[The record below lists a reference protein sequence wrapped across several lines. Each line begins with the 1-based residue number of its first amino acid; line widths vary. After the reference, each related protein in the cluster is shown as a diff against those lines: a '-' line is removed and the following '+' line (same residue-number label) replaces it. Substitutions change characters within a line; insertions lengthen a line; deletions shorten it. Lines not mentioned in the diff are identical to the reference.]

1 VRAATYRNY
10 GDPSVLSVGDVPEPH
25 AGPGT
30 VRIQAAAAS
39 VNPVDWKFRAGY
51 MAEFI
56 PVEFPAIPG
65 NDAAGVVDE
74 LGDGV
79 EGVSVG
85 DRIFGTTLLGGTAE
99 EVVLSAWAP
108 IPAAL
113 SVEQA
118 SGAGFAGIA
127 AVRAL
132 DLLGLSSGQTLLIEG
147 AAGGV
152 GTIATQVAVAR
163 GLMVIGTAREV
174 NHNYLRSIG
183 ASPITYGEG
192 LPDRVAQIAPKGV
205 DGVLDNAGSGSLPDL
220 IMIAGAADRVAT
232 LVDLNA
238 PAAGA
243 ILVDGRSGNPSAA
256 LLEIANLAANGQLT
270 ITISE
275 TFPMERIADAHA
287 LSEAGHVRGKLVVRL
302 SVHAT

>member
-1 VRAATYRNY
+1 MRAAIYRSY
-10 GDPSVLSVGDVPEPH
+10 GDPSVLSVDELPEPH
-25 AGPGT
+25 AGSGT
-30 VRIQAAAAS
+30 VRIRAAAAS

-56 PVEFPAIPG
+56 PLQFPAIPG

-79 EGVSVG
+79 EGLSIG
-85 DRIFGTTLLGGTAE
+85 DRIFGITMLGGTAE

-118 SGAGFAGIA
+118 AGAGFAGIGGI
-127 AVRAL
+127 RGL

-152 GTIATQVAVAR
+152 GTIATQVAIAR
-163 GLMVIGTAREV
+163 GLTVIGTASEG
-174 NHNYLRSIG
+174 NHEYLRSIG
-183 ASPITYGEG
+183 AVPTTYGEG
-192 LPDRVAQIAPKGV
+192 LPDRVAQIAPNGV
-205 DGVLDNAGSGSLPDL
+205 DGVLDNAGSGSLADL

-243 ILVDGRSGNPSAA
+243 ILVDGQSGNPSAA
-256 LLEIANLAANGQLT
+256 LQEIANLAANGQLR

-275 TFPMERIADAHA
+275 TFPIERIAEAHS
-287 LSEAGHVRGKLVVRL
+287 LSQTGHVRGKL
-302 SVHAT
+302 AITI